1 VYNSFLLPKAHSA
14 FSVALSLSSVFFFIF
29 NFFLEIWYLIIVY
42 FASPHGRKK
51 KILIE
56 SILIK
61 ATQWSEEEEEDQI
74 SFVYI
79 K

>member
-1 VYNSFLLPKAHSA
+1 LVSYHCLLC
-14 FSVALSLSSVFFFIF
+14 I
-29 NFFLEIWYLIIVY
+29 
-42 FASPHGRKK
+42 SPWKEK

-56 SILIK
+56 SKLIK
-61 ATQWSEEEEEDQI
+61 ATQWSEEEEEEEDQI

>member
-1 VYNSFLLPKAHSA
+1 
-14 FSVALSLSSVFFFIF
+14 
-29 NFFLEIWYLIIVY
+29 LEIWYLIIVY